1 MHCTVYSLCF
11 NGQKCPN
18 EISTNSLYR
27 QTCIGCNFANYIHYV
42 FLWPSTYKRNVHI
55 GFFMSS
61 TRVAI
66 NQLRILFI
74 FDNIKWIS
82 IAPRRQ
88 IVPYPNQICIFHCRV
103 FFFQEARMVFQM
115 GYLFKKK
122 HNRNPKM
129 TCRRVKIPQQSRIWN
144 AQSLLPLWSWMFFR
158 MTSIYIITT

>member
-115 GYLFKKK
+115 GYLLKKK
-122 HNRNPKM
+122 TQPKSKDDLPKSEDSSTVQDM
-129 TCRRVKIPQQSRIWN
+129 ECPIPSPPMIMDV
-144 AQSLLPLWSWMFFR
+144 L
-158 MTSIYIITT
+158 